1 MVASHRSSSHKS
13 KNYKATEFDLRP
25 EDLRLFSSSTQGAN
39 MPSFDVVNKVDMQE
53 ISNTVNNAKKE
64 ILQRFDFRGSNT
76 EVELDEKAKHIT
88 ITTEDEMKMEAVR
101 DILLTHATRRKLDVN
116 CLEFKE
122 TQAAGGK
129 TLRREVI
136 IKEGIEQVLAKKMV
150 KDIKEKKM
158 KVQASIQGD
167 ELRISGKKID
177 DLQAVIA
184 LLKGGNYE
192 IPLQFINMRD

>member
-1 MVASHRSSSHKS
+1 
-13 KNYKATEFDLRP
+13 
-25 EDLRLFSSSTQGAN
+25 

-64 ILQRFDFRGSNT
+64 ILQRFDFRGSKT

-101 DILLTHATRRKLDVN
+101 DILLTHATRRKLDSN
-116 CLEFKE
+116 CLEFKD

-129 TLRREVI
+129 TLRREVV

-150 KDIKEKKM
+150 KDIKDKKM

>member
-1 MVASHRSSSHKS
+1 
-13 KNYKATEFDLRP
+13 
-25 EDLRLFSSSTQGAN
+25 

-76 EVELDEKAKHIT
+76 EIELDEKAKHIT
-88 ITTEDEMKMEAVR
+88 VTTEDEMKMEAVR
-101 DILLTHATRRKLDVN
+101 DVLLTHATRRKLDVN